1 MRFPSQLFIG
11 AVLCALSTTAIAQ
24 GYPNKPIRFV
34 VGFAPGGGTDVM
46 ARTIGVK
53 LGEALGTQVV
63 VENRPGANGNLAAE
77 QTAKA
82 PADGYTLMII
92 SVSHAISRSLFRNL
106 RYDLL
111 KDYAPLSSIATVPNV
126 IVVGPSRPV
135 SSLKELIAQAKADP
149 RRITYG
155 TSGGGSPE
163 HMAAAMLSLMAG
175 VEMVHIPYKGGA
187 LSALDVVAGH
197 VDVGFNT
204 MPVALPHI
212 KGGKMKALAVT
223 DAKRVSVL
231 PDVPTVAEAGY
242 PQYAMSTWYGVVVPT
257 GTPSEIVS
265 RLNGE
270 IAKILALPDVRER
283 LAGLGAEPLGGSSEQ
298 FGQLMQSEVTKFAKV
313 IKDANVQ
320 TE

>member
-1 MRFPSQLFIG
+1 MRLTTHLLAG
-11 AVLCALSTTAIAQ
+11 AMLCALATAAIGQ
-24 GYPNKPIRFV
+24 SYPSKPIRFV

-46 ARTIGVK
+46 ARTIGAK

-63 VENRPGANGNLAAE
+63 IENRPGANGNLAAE

-82 PADGYTLMII
+82 APDGYTLMII
-92 SVSHAISRSLFRNL
+92 SVSHAISRSLYKNL

-111 KDYAPLSSIATVPNV
+111 NDYAPLSSIATVPNV
-126 IVVGPSRPV
+126 IVVGSSRPV
-135 SSLKELIAQAKADP
+135 SSLKELIAQAKAEP

-155 TSGGGSPE
+155 TSGAGSPE

-175 VEMVHIPYKGGA
+175 IEMVHVPYKGGA

-212 KGGKMKALAVT
+212 KAGKMKALAVT
-223 DAKRVSVL
+223 DAKRVGVL
-231 PDVPTVAEAGY
+231 PDVPTVAESGY
-242 PQYAMSTWYGVVVPT
+242 PQYSISTWYGIVVPT
-257 GTPSEIVS
+257 GTPKEIVT

-270 IAKILALPDVRER
+270 IAKILTLPDVRER
-283 LAGLGAEPLGGSSEQ
+283 LAGLGAEPLGGSPDQ
-298 FGQLMQSEVTKFAKV
+298 FGQLMQTEVTRFAQIV
-313 IKDANVQ
+313 KDANLQ
-320 TE
+320 GE

>member
-34 VGFAPGGGTDVM
+34 VGFAPGGGSDVM

-92 SVSHAISRSLFRNL
+92 SVSHAISRSLFKNL

-283 LAGLGAEPLGGSSEQ
+283 LAGLGAEPLGGSPEQ
-298 FGQLMQSEVTKFAKV
+298 FGQLMQSEVTKFAQV

-320 TE
+320 AE

>member
-1 MRFPSQLFIG
+1 M
-11 AVLCALSTTAIAQ
+11 
-24 GYPNKPIRFV
+24 
-34 VGFAPGGGTDVM
+34 
-46 ARTIGVK
+46 
-53 LGEALGTQVV
+53 
-63 VENRPGANGNLAAE
+63 
-77 QTAKA
+77 
-82 PADGYTLMII
+82 
-92 SVSHAISRSLFRNL
+92 
-106 RYDLL
+106 
-111 KDYAPLSSIATVPNV
+111 
-126 IVVGPSRPV
+126 

-175 VEMVHIPYKGGA
+175 IEMVHIPYKGGA

-283 LAGLGAEPLGGSSEQ
+283 LAGLGAEPLGGSPEQ
-298 FGQLMQSEVTKFAKV
+298 FGQLMQSEVTKFAQV

-320 TE
+320 AE

>member
-1 MRFPSQLFIG
+1 MRLTKYLLAG
-11 AVLCALSTTAIAQ
+11 AMLCAMATSAIGQ
-24 GYPNKPIRFV
+24 SYPNKPIRFV

-82 PADGYTLMII
+82 APDGYTLMII
-92 SVSHAISRSLFRNL
+92 SVSHAISRSLYKNL

-111 KDYAPLSSIATVPNV
+111 NDYAPLSSIATVPNV
-126 IVVGPSRPV
+126 IVVGSSRPV
-135 SSLKELIAQAKADP
+135 SSLKELIAQAKAEP

-155 TSGGGSPE
+155 TSGAGSPE

-175 VEMVHIPYKGGA
+175 VEMIHIPYKGGA
-187 LSALDVVAGH
+187 LSALDVAAGH

-223 DAKRVSVL
+223 DAKRVGVL
-231 PDVPTVAEAGY
+231 PDVPTVAESGY
-242 PQYAMSTWYGVVVPT
+242 PQYSISTWYGIVVPT
-257 GTPSEIVS
+257 GTPKEIVS

-270 IAKILALPDVRER
+270 IAKILALPDVRDR
-283 LAGLGAEPLGGSSEQ
+283 LAGLGAEPLGGSPEQ
-298 FGQLMQSEVTKFAKV
+298 FGQLMQTEVTKFAQI

-320 TE
+320 GE

>member
-1 MRFPSQLFIG
+1 MRFRSQLFIG
-11 AVLCALSTTAIAQ
+11 AVLCALSTTAVAQ

-92 SVSHAISRSLFRNL
+92 SVSHAISRSLFKNL

-283 LAGLGAEPLGGSSEQ
+283 LAGLGAEPLGGSPEQ
-298 FGQLMQSEVTKFAKV
+298 FGQLMQSEVSKFARV

>member
-1 MRFPSQLFIG
+1 MRLTKYLLAG
-11 AVLCALSTTAIAQ
+11 AMLCAMATSAIGQ
-24 GYPNKPIRFV
+24 SYPNKPIRFV

-82 PADGYTLMII
+82 APDGYTLMII
-92 SVSHAISRSLFRNL
+92 SVSHAISRSLYKNL

-111 KDYAPLSSIATVPNV
+111 NDYAPLSSIATVPNV
-126 IVVGPSRPV
+126 IVVGSSRPV
-135 SSLKELIAQAKADP
+135 SSLKELIAQAKAEP

-155 TSGGGSPE
+155 TSGAGSPE

-175 VEMVHIPYKGGA
+175 VEMIHIPYKGGA

-223 DAKRVSVL
+223 DAKRVGVL
-231 PDVPTVAEAGY
+231 PDVPTVAESGY
-242 PQYAMSTWYGVVVPT
+242 PQYSISTWYGIVVPT
-257 GTPSEIVS
+257 GTPKEIVS

-270 IAKILALPDVRER
+270 IAKILTLPDVRDR
-283 LAGLGAEPLGGSSEQ
+283 LAGLGAEPLGGSPEQ
-298 FGQLMQSEVTKFAKV
+298 FGQLMQTEVTKFAQI

-320 TE
+320 GE

>member
-1 MRFPSQLFIG
+1 MRFITHLLSGVALC
-11 AVLCALSTTAIAQ
+11 VLAASASAQ
-24 GYPNKPIRFV
+24 PYPNKPIRFV

-46 ARTIGVK
+46 ARTIGAK

-82 PADGYTLMII
+82 APDGYTLMII
-92 SVSHAISRSLFRNL
+92 SVSHAISRSLYKNL

-111 KDYAPLSSIATVPNV
+111 KDYAPLSSIATVPNA

-135 SSLKELIAQAKADP
+135 SSLKELIAQAKAQP
-149 RRITYG
+149 GRITYG
-155 TSGGGSPE
+155 TSGAGSPE
-163 HMAAAMLSLMAG
+163 HMAAVMLSLMAG
-175 VEMVHIPYKGGA
+175 VEMVHVPYKGGA

-212 KGGKMKALAVT
+212 KSGKMKALAVT
-223 DAKRVSVL
+223 DAKRAGVL
-231 PDVPTVAEAGY
+231 PEVPTVAESGF
-242 PQYAMSTWYGVVVPT
+242 PQYSISTWYGIVVPT
-257 GTPSEIVS
+257 GTPTEIVS

-270 IAKILALPDVRER
+270 IAKILTLADVRER
-283 LAGLGAEPLGGSSEQ
+283 LAGLGAEPLGGSPDQ
-298 FGQLMQSEVTKFAKV
+298 FGALMQSEVTKFAQV
-313 IKDANVQ
+313 VKDANLQ
-320 TE
+320 GE